1 LRAFS
6 NQSGVNDF
14 GISVATKRAVHN

>member
-6 NQSGVNDF
+6 NQSGINDF